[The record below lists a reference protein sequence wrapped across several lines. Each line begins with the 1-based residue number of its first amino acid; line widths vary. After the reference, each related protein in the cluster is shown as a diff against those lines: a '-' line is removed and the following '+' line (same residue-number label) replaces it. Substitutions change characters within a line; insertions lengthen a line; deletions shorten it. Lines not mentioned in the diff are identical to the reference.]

1 MAELTIRLGVPNGP
15 RVKRGALSALLML
28 IGVPNLGSES
38 VTLTTYYP
46 APSGVYTNMITTGNT
61 FLARDGGSV
70 GVGTATPGTK
80 LDVVGT
86 FRASGSATF
95 NNGVTGSFGLT
106 PGYVNWATYGTGAGG
121 AAIYNDA
128 GSYNALMIVGNTA
141 GGGSRRVKVWDELR
155 PQGDMIM
162 EASSYKIDMQG
173 NSTIVSRKND
183 CSIVSY
189 SPGGGAG
196 VTNCPGGNY
205 ATLISGLMTK
215 YQMINI
221 GTEPQGRM
229 LCCPC
234 PGGSCPGL

>member
-1 MAELTIRLGVPNGP
+1 MTELTIRLSVPTGP
-15 RVKRGALSALLML
+15 RVIRGSLVALLML
-28 IGVPNLGSES
+28 SVVPELGSES

-46 APSGVYTNMITTGNT
+46 APSGVYTNMITTNNA

-70 GVGTATPGTK
+70 GVGTAAPGTK

-86 FRASGSATF
+86 LRASGLATL
-95 NNGVTGSFGLT
+95 NGGIAGTFGLT
-106 PGYVNWATYGTGAGG
+106 PSYVNWAAYGTGAGG

-128 GSYNALMIVGNTA
+128 SGYNALMIVGNTA
-141 GGGSRRVKVWDELR
+141 GGGLRRVKVWDELR
-155 PQGDMIM
+155 PQGDLIM

-183 CSIVSY
+183 CVDTAY
-189 SPGGGAG
+189 GAG
-196 VTNCPGGNY
+196 VFNCPAGHY

-215 YQMINI
+215 KQWINI
-221 GTEPQGRM
+221 GTEPQGNM